1 MIKGGPS
8 RPNPQ
13 NMESY
18 LSEEALW
25 ANGLA
30 SRLRLVQANFADD
43 QASSRHNFIAEELE
57 RALKDVVP
65 SKRKA
70 YLNALAEKFPAWQ
83 QTGAAQLPVI
93 LPPAMTSEDTPDT
106 LLQKLLAASAQ
117 LTPETRTEFAKKLQQ
132 AGLAVT
138 QTGGALPELPPELQR
153 KLGLSAGQQLDPERV
168 LKMLV
173 AMTEFSLALDQ
184 LVWALWRQMA
194 PKSNIRKEIEFNKL
208 AGPYLGGD
216 PEVSTQLLI
225 QPLERTRKLIAGL
238 LGALGRAGSIY
249 AKKHVARFA
258 PEVIEDWAKME
269 KKWSESLEQV
279 CWRKYVQHAKDHA
292 TEPAIENELQEA
304 ITKTAESLITGRAAN

>member
-1 MIKGGPS
+1 
-8 RPNPQ
+8 
-13 NMESY
+13 MESY

-43 QASSRHNFIAEELE
+43 QASSRRNFISEEIE
-57 RALKDVVP
+57 RALKSVAP

-70 YLNALAEKFPAWQ
+70 YLDALAEKFPAWQ
-83 QTGAAQLPVI
+83 PAGGVSAPAPVTEQTGAP
-93 LPPAMTSEDTPDT
+93 ETPEA
-106 LLQKLLAASAQ
+106 LLQKLLALAPQ
-117 LTPETRTEFAKKLQQ
+117 LAPEMKMEFAKKLQQ
-132 AGLAVT
+132 VGLAAAT
-138 QTGGALPELPPELQR
+138 SGGGALPELPAELQK
-153 KLGLSAGQQLDPERV
+153 KLGMSAGKPLDPERA

-173 AMTEFSLALDQ
+173 ALSEFSLALDQ

-238 LGALGRAGSIY
+238 LGAIGRASSTY
-249 AKKHVARFA
+249 AKKHAGRFA

-279 CWRKYVQHAKDHA
+279 CWRKYVQHAKEHA
-292 TEPAIENELQEA
+292 TEPAIENEIQEA
-304 ITKTAESLITGRAAN
+304 ITKTAESLILGRAAN

>member
-1 MIKGGPS
+1 MKKPGVA
-8 RPNPQ
+8 RPRSQ

-43 QASSRHNFIAEELE
+43 QASSRRNFIVEEID
-57 RALKDVVP
+57 RALKDVNP
-65 SKRKA
+65 SRRKA
-70 YLNALAEKFPAWQ
+70 YLNALVEKFPAWGQ
-83 QTGAAQLPVI
+83 GEPAPAKVAAQPGVVAEETPEI
-93 LPPAMTSEDTPDT
+93 LLER
-106 LLQKLLAASAQ
+106 LLAGASQ
-117 LTPETRTEFAKKLQQ
+117 LAPETRAEFAEKLQR
-132 AGLAVT
+132 AGLVVT
-138 QTGGALPELPPELQR
+138 QTSGGLPDLPPELMK
-153 KLGLSAGQQLDPERV
+153 KLGIPAGRAMDPERI
-168 LKMLV
+168 LKMVV
-173 AMTEFSLALDQ
+173 ALSEFSLALDQ

-194 PKSNIRKEIEFNKL
+194 PKSAIRKDVEFSKL

-238 LGALGRAGSIY
+238 LGAVGRAGSTY
-249 AKKHVARFA
+249 AKKHTARFA

-279 CWRKYVQHAKDHA
+279 CWRKYVQHAKEHA
-292 TEPAIENELQEA
+292 TEPAIENEIQEA